1 MRVCVCVQA
10 ASTLYGPHTLSAYI
24 QEFKKLARAMAK
36 GENVTKGPS
45 PPDLYDVQLKHTLV
59 PYGYLPPNGIH
70 FGDIKEDI
78 NLPKS
83 GSFNK
88 GERPSATFWSADPRY
103 DLLTEGTYA
112 VVEMLRGD
120 QRWTPVYDDDDFS
133 LYFKYKLDNSSL
145 SSLASL
151 EWEIPEE
158 TTPGVYR
165 LRHFGSFRKTNDFAN
180 IYFTGASSAFTV
192 S

>member
-1 MRVCVCVQA
+1 MQA

-24 QEFKKLARAMAK
+24 QEFKKLATAMAK
-36 GENVTKGPS
+36 GENVTKGPL
-45 PPDLYDVQLKHTLV
+45 PPDLYSVQLKLIRE
-59 PYGYLPPNGIH
+59 PFQILPPNGIH
-70 FGDIKEDI
+70 FGDIKEDV

-83 GSFNK
+83 GSFKK
-88 GERPSATFWSADPRY
+88 GERPNATFWSAHPRY

-112 VVEMLRGD
+112 VVEMLQGD
-120 QRWTPVYDDDDFS
+120 QKWTPVYDDDDFS
-133 LYFKYKLDNSSL
+133 LYFKYSSL

-151 EWEIPEE
+151 EWEIPKEAN
-158 TTPGVYR
+158 PGVYR
-165 LRHFGSFRKTNDFAN
+165 LRHFGAFRKTNDSSN